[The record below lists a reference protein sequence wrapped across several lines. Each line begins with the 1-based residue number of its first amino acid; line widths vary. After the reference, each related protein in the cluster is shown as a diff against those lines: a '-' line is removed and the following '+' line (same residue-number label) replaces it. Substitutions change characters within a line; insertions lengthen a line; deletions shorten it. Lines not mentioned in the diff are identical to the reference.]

1 MTDMTANPADLL
13 SSIIEICLK
22 AGASD
27 ADAAF
32 GRSQGVSV
40 EVRGGELESVERS
53 ESQGVAL
60 RCFFGQSQASV
71 SGSDTSPDGLKALV
85 ERCVAMAKAVPEDPY
100 CGLAP
105 AEDLA
110 VNMPELDL
118 SGDGEIAADVLE
130 REAAEAEAAALAVP
144 GVKQVSSCG
153 NGWSENERWVA
164 ASNSFAAYKKGGS
177 T

>member
-1 MTDMTANPADLL
+1 MTDLTTNPADLL
-13 SSIIEICLK
+13 SSLIDTCLK

-60 RCFFGQSQASV
+60 RCFFGQQQASV
-71 SGSDTSPDGLKALV
+71 SGSDTSPDGLKALA
-85 ERCVAMAKAVPEDPY
+85 ERCVAMAKAVPADPY

-105 AEDLA
+105 ESDLA
-110 VNMPELDL
+110 VDMPDLDL
-118 SGDGEIAADVLE
+118 SGDGEIATSILE
-130 REAAEAEAAALAVP
+130 REASEAEAAALAVS
-144 GVKQVSSCG
+144 G
-153 NGWSENERWVA
+153 
-164 ASNSFAAYKKGGS
+164 
-177 T
+177 